1 MIDYEYKIKKL
12 EEEKLEIEK
21 KLEEKNMILKSELSM
36 NQYLKI
42 QLESTYIQLDLIANL
57 NRQLCDKIAKERV
70 VFKNNN

>member
-42 QLESTYIQLDLIANL
+42 QLESSYIQLDLVADL

-70 VFKNNN
+70 VFKNKN

>member
-70 VFKNNN
+70 VFKNKN

>member
-21 KLEEKNMILKSELSM
+21 KLEEKNMILQSELSM

-70 VFKNNN
+70 VFKNKN